1 MAGISK
7 YTKAVLTL
15 TAGFAL
21 FCGGWFGHQ
30 FSMPVPYQVNT
41 AQRISETDYS
51 GMEGTVSAGASLSGA
66 DARPDSLLPGEVIN
80 VNTADLYDLQRL
92 PGIGEKRAQDIIAYR
107 EEHGPFQTVDELT
120 NVSGIGPVILENLRE
135 YAAAEHE

>member
-7 YTKAVLTL
+7 YTNAVLAL
-15 TAGFAL
+15 TAGFTL

-30 FSMPVPYQVNT
+30 FSVPAPYQVNT
-41 AQRISETDYS
+41 AQRVPEADYS
-51 GMEGTVSAGASLSGA
+51 GLADAAGSSSGA
-66 DARPDSLLPGEVIN
+66 DARPDSLLPGERIN
-80 VNTADLYDLQRL
+80 VNTADSYDLQRL
-92 PGIGEKRAQDIIAYR
+92 PGIGEKRALDIITYR

-135 YAAAEHE
+135 YAATGNE

>member
-7 YTKAVLTL
+7 YTKAVLAL
-15 TAGFAL
+15 TAGFVL

-30 FSMPVPYQVNT
+30 FSMPVSYQVNT
-41 AQRISETDYS
+41 AQRFLPEDVISD
-51 GMEGTVSAGASLSGA
+51 SAPLPEEDS
-66 DARPDSLLPGEVIN
+66 RPDSLLPGEVIN